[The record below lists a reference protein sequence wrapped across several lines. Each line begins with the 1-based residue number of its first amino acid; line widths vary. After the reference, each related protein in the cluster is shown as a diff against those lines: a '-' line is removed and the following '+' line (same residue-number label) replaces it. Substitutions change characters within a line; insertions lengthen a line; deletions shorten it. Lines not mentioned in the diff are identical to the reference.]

1 MSRRMSS
8 TASIGGVM
16 SCPPSSRA
24 GRAVW
29 RRSARRWA
37 ALEAEARE
45 AEELRR
51 EQMAAEGRKPRAPRD
66 GRDPFAPKSK
76 AQRNFTDP
84 DSRIMKT
91 SDGAYHQ
98 CFNGQAIV
106 DSQTRVIV
114 AADAFDMAADCP
126 LLEAMLDQLEE
137 NLAAI
142 DAELTDQA
150 AMIADA
156 GYLSEENVTHTTD
169 RGLDPHIASG
179 RFKHDEPPELEPDE
193 PLPEDATPKQRMA
206 RKTKTGPGRAVYA
219 RRKAIVEPVFGQM
232 DTTQDARRLLIRG
245 KPAARKQWKFECA
258 VHNLLKL
265 HRNGGLALILTG

>member
-1 MSRRMSS
+1 M
-8 TASIGGVM
+8 
-16 SCPPSSRA
+16 
-24 GRAVW
+24 
-29 RRSARRWA
+29 
-37 ALEAEARE
+37 EAEARE

-156 GYLSEENVTHTTD
+156 GYLSD
-169 RGLDPHIASG
+169 
-179 RFKHDEPPELEPDE
+179 
-193 PLPEDATPKQRMA
+193 
-206 RKTKTGPGRAVYA
+206 
-219 RRKAIVEPVFGQM
+219 
-232 DTTQDARRLLIRG
+232 LIR
-245 KPAARKQWKFECA
+245 
-258 VHNLLKL
+258 
-265 HRNGGLALILTG
+265 